1 MHYVGN
7 LEVRKLVSD
16 VIIKTA
22 SPSHKRVSVQ
32 SGSQSPPPPHH
43 HHDHQIQKTAG
54 ANTK

>member
-32 SGSQSPPPPHH
+32 SGSQSPPPHH

>member
-1 MHYVGN
+1 MHYIGN

-16 VIIKTA
+16 VIIKSA
-22 SPSHKRVSVQ
+22 FPSHKRVSVQ
-32 SGSQSPPPPHH
+32 SGSQSAAPH

>member
-1 MHYVGN
+1 MHYIGN

-22 SPSHKRVSVQ
+22 SLSLKCVSVQ
-32 SGSQSPPPPHH
+32 SGSQPPPSRY
-43 HHDHQIQKTAG
+43 DHQIQKTAG